1 MPLVLLSVFNT
12 LLIRVLI
19 TAAKQRN
26 EMTRTKKS
34 TAAQSGPDPQQRITL
49 MLICMV
55 IIFLFCQLPS
65 AVALLYWN
73 VVKATITLEQ
83 QLKLRIGSSI
93 LNLLVMINHSVNF
106 VLYSSFSTK
115 FRVTFKRLF
124 CKCLGEAGGGGPD
137 LANPSGS
144 KHVRRA
150 VTGIASPDTK
160 YTSMVGNAV

>member
-124 CKCLGEAGGGGPD
+124 CKCLGEGGGPD
-137 LANPSGS
+137 LANTFGS
-144 KHVRRA
+144 KQVRQA
-150 VTGIASPDTK
+150 ATGVDSPDTK
-160 YTSMVGNAV
+160 YTPVVGNAV